1 MLLCAGN
8 GAKQE
13 AGTTMRKAGLTA
25 PLAALMSGVVTVAA
39 AQVLA
44 RDSVFL
50 PLQPALSTNSLDPEQ
65 TTSRSGFV
73 AGGTNVALAGNPLRA
88 IALDELGETQARPLF
103 SPSRRPPPAPPVLAA
118 VAATPVKL
126 GPPAKSEPDHP
137 LLTLLG
143 TIVGDSLEI
152 GVFTD
157 EVSHD
162 VVRLKAGEDH
172 DGWMLSAISGRTA
185 IFQKQG
191 YPAATLVLPA
201 PADANA
207 PSLANTFATPVIPAA
222 TKGGV
227 KRPPREG

>member
-1 MLLCAGN
+1 
-8 GAKQE
+8 
-13 AGTTMRKAGLTA
+13 MRKSGLPA
-25 PLAALMSGVVTVAA
+25 PTMALLSGFVAVAA
-39 AQVLA
+39 AQEPA
-44 RDSVFL
+44 RESVFL
-50 PLQPALSTNSLDPEQ
+50 PLQPTLSTNSLDPVR
-65 TTSRSGFV
+65 TTSPSGFV
-73 AGGTNVALAGNPLRA
+73 SGVKNVPLAGNPLRA

-103 SPSRRPPPAPPVLAA
+103 SPSRRPPAPPVLAA
-118 VAATPVKL
+118 VAAAPVKL
-126 GPPAKSEPDHP
+126 APPAKPGPDHP

-143 TIVGDSLEI
+143 TIVGDAVEI

-162 VVRLKAGEDH
+162 VVRLRAGEGH
-172 DGWMLSAISGRTA
+172 EGWTLSAVSGRAA

-201 PADANA
+201 PRADANA